1 MYTVYPG
8 ASDRVAARSCIVAR
22 CIALF
27 QRSPLRSV
35 LNRMAKT
42 QQSTMSEPPSRTV
55 RRAQASGTLALARG
69 CFTLT
74 TVTRAAL
81 RPKTVVRSIRSPVM
95 EVINPQ
101 VCRK

>member
-1 MYTVYPG
+1 MCTVYPG

-27 QRSPLRSV
+27 QMCSPLL

-69 CFTLT
+69 CSTLT
-74 TVTRAAL
+74 TA
-81 RPKTVVRSIRSPVM
+81 
-95 EVINPQ
+95 
-101 VCRK
+101 